1 MAETTKKAT
10 AKKAV
15 KATKAK
21 KVEAKKTEKV
31 EAPAKPLI
39 TSARAIAHDVRVT
52 PRKAR
57 LVIDLVRGKDV
68 NVALGILANVNKA
81 ASPIVAKVIKSAAA
95 NAINNFNMEEDRLY
109 VAEIYANDGLRM
121 KRFLPRA
128 KGSASGLV
136 KRTSHITVVGQKVSP
151 VGMRVGINRD
161 WHSRWFANDKDFSR
175 FLLED
180 VKVRKYVNKNLKS
193 ALISHVEIERRK
205 ADNGYKT
212 RVMIFAAHPAM
223 LIGQEGATINR
234 VKADLAKI
242 LKGSEVKVD
251 AIEVKN
257 PDLDATLLAQ
267 WIASELENRASFRT
281 AQKKAIA
288 RARKAGAKGV
298 KTMVSGRLGGADI
311 ARSESY
317 NEGTIPLQTLRADI
331 DYGFAEADTTYGK
344 VGVKVYI
351 YKGEVLPQKKNREG
365 GNR

>member
-10 AKKAV
+10 ARKAV

-136 KRTSHITVVGQKVSP
+136 KRTSHITVV
-151 VGMRVGINRD
+151 
-161 WHSRWFANDKDFSR
+161 
-175 FLLED
+175 
-180 VKVRKYVNKNLKS
+180 VKQR
-193 ALISHVEIERRK
+193 
-205 ADNGYKT
+205 
-212 RVMIFAAHPAM
+212 
-223 LIGQEGATINR
+223 
-234 VKADLAKI
+234 
-242 LKGSEVKVD
+242 
-251 AIEVKN
+251 
-257 PDLDATLLAQ
+257 
-267 WIASELENRASFRT
+267 
-281 AQKKAIA
+281 
-288 RARKAGAKGV
+288 
-298 KTMVSGRLGGADI
+298 
-311 ARSESY
+311 
-317 NEGTIPLQTLRADI
+317 
-331 DYGFAEADTTYGK
+331 
-344 VGVKVYI
+344 
-351 YKGEVLPQKKNREG
+351 
-365 GNR
+365 